1 MRLEST
7 VVACCT
13 ANNLVLGSKKQP
25 GGTGEVRK
33 KAVGVSYVWTKE
45 ESWVKFTDLT
55 KIAAPKQG
63 TRGRMCYEI

>member
-1 MRLEST
+1 MTYFHSG
-7 VVACCT
+7 VGC
-13 ANNLVLGSKKQP
+13 GPKQP

-55 KIAAPKQG
+55 KIPAPKQG
-63 TRGRMCYEI
+63 TRGHMYFEI